1 MDVRIAIKK
10 RLRQIENG
18 REKEDLNGEDYYSCW
33 ATPIDLYGDELYQS
47 LAGKLE
53 NVLIFEVR
61 YCKKIKELR
70 NQLKEYFVEFEGNRY
85 EIYHINYKRNTKQK
99 VLLKVKLII

>member
-1 MDVRIAIKK
+1 MDVRISIKK

-47 LAGKLE
+47 LVGKLE

-61 YCKKIKELR
+61 YCKKIKALR